1 MILPIPDF
9 VLPEKTVVQQQKAIS
24 QNTHPISPTSSAP
37 DNKQSQAPAASMP
50 GILSRT
56 PKTTSIK
63 SLIKEPETTPQPVV
77 NEQTKQS
84 SPFNEE
90 DLIRCWDAFSET
102 LIAKDHL
109 KNTMINC
116 KPVLLDNFKFEVRV
130 HNPAQKEE
138 LLSNCLDLLKLLRTQ
153 LQNDLIQISI
163 RIDETIEKKTAYT
176 TAEKFEFLNNINPLL
191 SKLIEDFDLAVE

>member
-9 VLPEKTVVQQQKAIS
+9 ASPEKTDKPAATTILP
-24 QNTHPISPTSSAP
+24 NTHPAVPTSS
-37 DNKQSQAPAASMP
+37 DLINTQAKALSASLP
-50 GILSRT
+50 GNLSRA
-56 PKTTSIK
+56 PKTTSLK
-63 SLIKEPETTPQPVV
+63 SLIKEPEAAPQPV

-84 SPFNEE
+84 SPFSEE
-90 DLIRCWDAFSET
+90 DLIRCWDAYAET
-102 LIAKDHL
+102 LEAKAHL

-138 LLSNCLDLLKLLRTQ
+138 LLSNCLDLLKLLRVQ
-153 LQNDLIQISI
+153 LKNDLIQISI

-176 TAEKFEFLNNINPLL
+176 SAEKFEFLNNINPLL
-191 SKLIEDFDLAVE
+191 SKMIEDFDLAVE